1 MRLRTLPCSLGVY
14 GALLPDSGEI
24 SLRGHMAD
32 IESFIRATG
41 KTQDVGSPVPHIPNP
56 KVGSYFLAG

>member
-1 MRLRTLPCSLGVY
+1 
-14 GALLPDSGEI
+14 
-24 SLRGHMAD
+24 MAD